1 MTNSVKILFF
11 HCPLSCMALGSDTQV
26 TNADKNHNAIMM
38 KTGTGL
44 SNPLP
49 PTELYNTQVKHIF

>member
-1 MTNSVKILFF
+1 
-11 HCPLSCMALGSDTQV
+11 MALGSDTQV